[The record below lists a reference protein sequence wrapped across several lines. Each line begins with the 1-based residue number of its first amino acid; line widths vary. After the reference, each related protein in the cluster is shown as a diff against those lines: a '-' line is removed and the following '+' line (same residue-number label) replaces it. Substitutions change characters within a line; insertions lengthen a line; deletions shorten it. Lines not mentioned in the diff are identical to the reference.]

1 MDAGV
6 QVLYLL
12 SQSLVVYIWSP
23 SLDRYFLKNGTLSQS
38 LNIATISILI
48 LSLIYMAT
56 LDLHS
61 RYPSCWHNVWPWMCE
76 LHSCKFVL
84 QHWLGQLFNVQRST
98 HLNMIPSHS
107 PQHKH
112 RNQCPSPWETMHPF
126 HLPLRT
132 HTQLSRQASPSTD
145 NQSSCVVINTNK
157 LCLCVALQCH
167 IGIINS

>member
-1 MDAGV
+1 
-6 QVLYLL
+6 
-12 SQSLVVYIWSP
+12 
-23 SLDRYFLKNGTLSQS
+23 
-38 LNIATISILI
+38 
-48 LSLIYMAT
+48 
-56 LDLHS
+56 
-61 RYPSCWHNVWPWMCE
+61 MCE

-167 IGIINS
+167 IGIIDS